1 MTIIDKLVNEMS
13 VDELRSL
20 VKMEILEN
28 GCIEHWSCIEDQLPG
43 KDCDG
48 DCEKCWNRE
57 YKEAE

>member
-20 VKMEILEN
+20 VKMETLEN

-43 KDCDG
+43 EDCDG
-48 DCEKCWNRE
+48 DCKECWNRE
-57 YKEAE
+57 YKEVE